1 MSSLRLEPK
10 FVTLLRRFRVTP
22 EKMRQRRSSGPGAHL
37 SKGLGQSLDFSEYRP
52 YQPGDDLR
60 SLDWK
65 VYARTDRLY
74 TKLYVPEQEETVCFL
89 LDLSGSMESKWSFL
103 QTTVMGLASVVLGQ
117 GDRVSLLAL
126 SRDGKERLAGVPP
139 VRGKSNLARVAR
151 FLESARPE
159 GVTDLDETLDEMA
172 RRLKTRAHLVV
183 LSDFLKP
190 GAGIRG
196 LSQLHYRRHRLS
208 LLQLL
213 SPEELDPRTSLSPG
227 EWELFDPE
235 PEAEDS
241 PNLRLELGRGAFQKY
256 GELLAG
262 HNALLQE
269 FSRSTGAVYIQASTQ
284 TPPISYFSEDL
295 RQGGLL
301 A

>member
-1 MSSLRLEPK
+1 MSSLSLDPK
-10 FVTLLRRFRVTP
+10 FVALLSRFRVTP
-22 EKMRQRRSSGPGAHL
+22 EKLRQRRSSGPGAHL

-65 VYARTDRLY
+65 VFARTDRLY

-103 QTTVMGLASVVLGQ
+103 QTTVMGLATVIFGQ
-117 GDRVSLLAL
+117 GDRVSLLTL
-126 SRDGKERLAGVPP
+126 GREGMERVAGIPP

-151 FLESARPE
+151 FLGEARPE
-159 GVTDLDETLDEMA
+159 GVTNLDHALDEMA
-172 RRLKTRAHLVV
+172 RRLKTRSHLVV

-190 GAGIRG
+190 GAGVQG
-196 LSQLHYRRHRLS
+196 LSQLHYRRHRLT

-213 SPEELDPRTSLSPG
+213 SPEELDPRVGLSPG
-227 EWELFDPE
+227 EWELYDPE
-235 PEAEDS
+235 PDDEES
-241 PNLRLELGRGAFQKY
+241 PSLRLELGRGAFQRY
-256 GELLAG
+256 SELLSG
-262 HNALLQE
+262 HNALLGD
-269 FSRSTGAVYIQASTQ
+269 FSRSTGAVYVRASCDVS
-284 TPPISYFSEDL
+284 PITFFSEQL